1 MWHVP
6 PPQINFVNIIENL
19 LIEQQAVYL
28 LFQLSFSI
36 TVCVQIVYKQIGFA
50 WGGGKKNDI
59 LMQIRLKGIPYLPP
73 YPSSSLAYPHDISCV
88 TPLNVKPP
96 SASHQRAFDRNL
108 VALLGA
114 AAWPYPVLLEQAG
127 LIPHYELLAFLECL
141 QGVMLSRTHRRS

>member
-114 AAWPYPVLLEQAG
+114 AAWPFILYCWNRRG
-127 LIPHYELLAFLECL
+127 LFLI
-141 QGVMLSRTHRRS
+141 MSF